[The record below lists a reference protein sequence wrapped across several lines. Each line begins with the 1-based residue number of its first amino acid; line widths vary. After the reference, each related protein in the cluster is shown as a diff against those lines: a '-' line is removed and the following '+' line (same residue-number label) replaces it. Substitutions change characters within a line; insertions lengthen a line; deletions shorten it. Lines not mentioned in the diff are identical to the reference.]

1 MIKLI
6 LILISLLKME
16 PTILISIFIMKME
29 PAVAVAAVP
38 EITGIKLLLTQ
49 FTLMK
54 VKALKA

>member
-1 MIKLI
+1 
-6 LILISLLKME
+6 ME

-49 FTLMK
+49 FALMK